1 MTVAIIAELNPP
13 HAGHAHLIEEVRRVY
28 GADTTVLVLLS
39 GNYVQRGDL
48 ALVDKYIRAAGA
60 LAIGADLVL
69 ELPFPYSYSTAQIYA
84 RASVSLLNALGGC
97 DILAFGSELGDLAT
111 LNEIDAY
118 LASDAYADA
127 IRSAREQNGLMSHIQ
142 LRTELIRAKLSHEAA
157 LASSLPNNILAIE
170 YLLALKQTHSS
181 MQPFTVKRYGSYH
194 AETNFGDGFPSATA
208 LRNAVF
214 AKNFSEIDRYCSAD
228 FALLLKNALQ
238 DGAAPAE
245 INRLSAVFLTKLTW
259 RDRARDFSECFDID
273 PSLSH
278 RMRAALP
285 SVATLGE
292 LFTALKAKNLTDAHI
307 RRAVLNAYFDVTPE
321 EIHTPPSYSR
331 LLAMN
336 ERGRT
341 CFKRLRTQSIFPIL
355 VRPTDKSLLKEET
368 VKAAVERADFAD
380 ALYLQSLPTPQS
392 AANLYKKAPLVM
404 K

>member
-1 MTVAIIAELNPP
+1 MTIAIIAELNPA

-48 ALVDKYIRAAGA
+48 AMVDKYIRATGA
-60 LAIGADLVL
+60 LGIGADLVL
-69 ELPFPYSYSTAQIYA
+69 ELPFPYSFSTAQIYA
-84 RASVSLLNALGGC
+84 RAAVSLLNALGIC
-97 DILAFGSELGDLAT
+97 DILAFGSESGDLAT
-111 LNEIDAY
+111 LTEIAAY
-118 LASDAYADA
+118 LSSSAYTDA
-127 IRSAREQNGLMSHIQ
+127 IRSAREQESLSSYIQ
-142 LRTELIRAKLSHEAA
+142 LRTDLIRENLSNEAA

-170 YLLALKQTHSS
+170 YLLALNETKSS
-181 MQPFTVKRYGSYH
+181 MQPFTVMRCCSYH
-194 AETNFGDGFPSATA
+194 AETNSENEFPSATA

-214 AKNFSEIDRYCSAD
+214 AKNISEIYRYCPAE
-228 FALLLKNALQ
+228 FALLLNNALR

-245 INRLSAVFLTKLTW
+245 IDRLSAVFLTKLTW
-259 RDRARDFSECFDID
+259 QDRTRDFSECFDID

-278 RMRAALP
+278 RIKRALP

-292 LFTALKAKNLTDAHI
+292 LFTVLKAKSLTDAHI
-307 RRAVLNAYFDVTPE
+307 RRAVLNAYFGVTPE
-321 EIHTPPSYSR
+321 EIHTPPSYTR

-341 CFKRLRTQSIFPIL
+341 CFKRIRAHSTFPIL
-355 VRPTDKSLLKEET
+355 VRPTDKSLLKDDT

-392 AANLYKKAPLVM
+392 AANLNKKAPLVM